1 MTPAS
6 LPAAY
11 IHVPFCRHRCGY
23 CNFTLVAGRDDLI
36 ENYLLAIDRELSQ
49 LRSTRDVSTLFIGGG
64 TPTHLTLSQLSQL
77 LTTIHRWFRVTP
89 GGEFSVEANP
99 SDIELQKVHMLAEAG
114 VNRVSIG
121 AQSFSSKKL
130 KLLERDHDAN
140 SIRECVDAVQAEI
153 PNVSLDLIF
162 AAPGETVGA
171 ECNR

>member
-1 MTPAS
+1 M
-6 LPAAY
+6 
-11 IHVPFCRHRCGY
+11 
-23 CNFTLVAGRDDLI
+23 
-36 ENYLLAIDRELSQ
+36 
-49 LRSTRDVSTLFIGGG
+49 
-64 TPTHLTLSQLSQL
+64 
-77 LTTIHRWFRVTP
+77 
-89 GGEFSVEANP
+89 EANP

-162 AAPGETVGA
+162 AAPGETVA
-171 ECNR
+171 EWERDVDSAMHSAPIIYPHMV